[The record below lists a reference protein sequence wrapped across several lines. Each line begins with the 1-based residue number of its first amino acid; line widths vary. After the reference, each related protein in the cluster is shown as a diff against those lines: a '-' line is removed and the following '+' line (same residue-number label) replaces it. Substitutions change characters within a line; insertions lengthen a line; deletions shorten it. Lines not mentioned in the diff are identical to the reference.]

1 MSEVA
6 DNVFDVVVSGGGLVG
21 ASVALG
27 LADRGLNIAL
37 IEPTKH
43 NHQPLPSHDERT
55 LVLNAAS
62 LNVLDNLDL
71 LPDDL
76 ICVPVRHIHI
86 NRQHG
91 FGHLHLDADDYAE
104 IIAEDTDATH
114 PYFGQVVVARALGQC
129 MLDRLAKH
137 PGIQIFCPQALVGF
151 QDSQTHVNVSLDD
164 GQTLSTRVLVG
175 ADGTQSLIRQQLG
188 LSIEDHDYGQRAMV
202 FNVAAEKPMPET
214 AFERFTAQGPLAL
227 LPQAQGRYGVVWIDE
242 TQAIDEA
249 LEWSD
254 ETLMSALHE
263 RFGPRLGVFSKPSPR
278 ASYPLI
284 KQHCPQV
291 VSGRVVVVGN
301 AANAVHPVSAQ
312 GFNLGLRDVAGL
324 IDAICPAI
332 KEDLDRPHTP
342 TQALRDDTLD
352 QALLAYQGIR
362 ANDQRATIRYTDTLA
377 RTFAHPTGLVRLMG
391 GMGLA
396 AHAASPTLTRRLVRA
411 AMGFREPVASLAKKH
426 PNPSRSQ
433 HSTQAHPHDRV

>member
-1 MSEVA
+1 MSA
-6 DNVFDVVVSGGGLVG
+6 LAHPVFDVVVSGGGLVG

-37 IEPTKH
+37 IEPTEH
-43 NHQPLPSHDERT
+43 HHQPLPSHDERT

-71 LPDDL
+71 LPDEL
-76 ICVPVRHIHI
+76 IRVPVRHIHI

-91 FGHLHLDADDYAE
+91 FGHLHLNALEHADL
-104 IIAEDTDATH
+104 IGEDTDPTR

-151 QDSQTHVNVSLDD
+151 KDGPTHVDVSLDD
-164 GQTLSTRVLVG
+164 GTTLSTRVLVG

-188 LSIEDHDYGQRAMV
+188 LPLDHHDYSQRAMV
-202 FNVAAEKPMPET
+202 FNVAAQKPMPET

-254 ETLMSALHE
+254 EILMGALSE
-263 RFGPRLGVFSKPSPR
+263 RFGPRLGGFSKPSPR

-284 KQHCPQV
+284 KQHSPQV
-291 VSGRVVVVGN
+291 VSGRVVLVGN

-324 IDAICPAI
+324 IDALCPALE
-332 KEDLDRPHTP
+332 EDV
-342 TQALRDDTLD
+342 A
-352 QALLAYQGIR
+352 QALLAYER
-362 ANDQRATIRYTDTLA
+362 ARADDQRATIRYTDTLA
-377 RTFAHPTGLVRLMG
+377 RAFAHPMGWVRLMG
-391 GMGLA
+391 GLGLA
-396 AHAASPTLTRRLVRA
+396 AHAASPALTRRLVRA

-426 PNPSRSQ
+426 PNPTRHQQSTESQ
-433 HSTQAHPHDRV
+433 PHDRV

>member
-1 MSEVA
+1 MSAVA
-6 DNVFDVVVSGGGLVG
+6 NNVFDVVVSGGGLVG

-37 IEPTKH
+37 IEPTEH
-43 NHQPLPSHDERT
+43 HHQPLPSHDERT

-76 ICVPVRHIHI
+76 IRVPVRHIHI

-91 FGHLHLDADDYAE
+91 FGHLHLNALEHADL
-104 IIAEDTDATH
+104 IGEDTDPTR

-129 MLDRLAKH
+129 MLDRLANH
-137 PGIQIFCPQALVGF
+137 PSIEIFCPQALVGF
-151 QDSQTHVNVSLDD
+151 KDGPTHVDVSLDD
-164 GQTLSTRVLVG
+164 GTTLSTRVLVG

-188 LSIEDHDYGQRAMV
+188 LPLDHHDYSQRAMV

-249 LEWSD
+249 LKWSD
-254 ETLMSALHE
+254 ETLMSALYE
-263 RFGPRLGVFSKPSPR
+263 RFGPRLGGFSKPSPR

-284 KQHCPQV
+284 KQHSPQV
-291 VSGRVVVVGN
+291 VSGRVVLVGN

-324 IDAICPAI
+324 IDALCPALD
-332 KEDLDRPHTP
+332 EDV
-342 TQALRDDTLD
+342 A
-352 QALLAYQGIR
+352 QALLAYQRTR
-362 ANDQRATIRYTDTLA
+362 ADD
-377 RTFAHPTGLVRLMG
+377 
-391 GMGLA
+391 
-396 AHAASPTLTRRLVRA
+396 
-411 AMGFREPVASLAKKH
+411 
-426 PNPSRSQ
+426 
-433 HSTQAHPHDRV
+433 